1 MGRYV
6 LRRLLLILP
15 TLFGI
20 MVINFILVQFAPGGP
35 VEQAIVQAQG
45 LDIST
50 TASVSAPTS
59 MGPSSQS
66 SYTGSEGLDPAFVA
80 RMEKAFGFDKPPHE
94 RFFLMLWN
102 YVRLEFGESYFQ
114 NRPVFD
120 LVVER
125 LPVSVSLGLWSL
137 VLIYGV
143 SIPLGV
149 AKAVRDGTAF
159 DVWSSAV
166 VFVAYAIPGFLIAV
180 VLIIL
185 FAGGTYLDWFPM
197 RGIVSEHFADLTL
210 AGKVRDYFW
219 HLALPLT
226 ALTLG
231 GFATLTMLTKNSFL
245 EEISKQFV
253 LTARSKGLTEKAR
266 PVRPRI
272 PQRHPHRHRRLPGR
286 VRRPAVHRRAPDRG
300 HLLHR
305 RHRPARLRSR
315 RQARLPDLLR
325 HAVRVHADRPRHAA
339 HRRHRLH
346 VRRSAHRLRDARVA
360 DVPNQRTATR
370 SLQVEPARVLLVLD
384 LPGAVRGLDVCRVHR
399 QRQTDRVL
407 APGRAALPHV
417 RHVHRDPTRRRAGDR
432 GGLPRS
438 LRGWI

>member
-80 RMEKAFGFDKPPHE
+80 RMEKAFGFDKPPLE
-94 RFFLMLWN
+94 RFLLMLWN
-102 YVRLEFGESYFQ
+102 YVRLDFGESYFQ
-114 NRPVFD
+114 NRTVFD

-143 SIPLGV
+143 SIPLGM

-180 VLIIL
+180 MLIIL

-197 RGIVSEHFADLTL
+197 RGMVSEHFSDLTPFD
-210 AGKVRDYFW
+210 KVTDYFW

-226 ALTLG
+226 ALTIG

-245 EEISKQFV
+245 EEVNKQFV
-253 LTARSKGLTEKAR
+253 LTARSKGLTEKRVLFGHVFRNAILIVIAGFPAAFVSLLFTGALLIEVIFSIDGIGLLGYEAVVKR
-266 PVRPRI
+266 DYPIFFGTLFVFTLIGLVMQLIGDIVYTIVDPRI
-272 PQRHPHRHRRLPGR
+272 
-286 VRRPAVHRRAPDRG
+286 DFETRG
-300 HLLHR
+300 
-305 RHRPARLRSR
+305 
-315 RQARLPDLLR
+315 
-325 HAVRVHADRPRHAA
+325 
-339 HRRHRLH
+339 
-346 VRRSAHRLRDARVA
+346 
-360 DVPNQRTATR
+360 N
-370 SLQVEPARVLLVLD
+370 
-384 LPGAVRGLDVCRVHR
+384 
-399 QRQTDRVL
+399 
-407 APGRAALPHV
+407 
-417 RHVHRDPTRRRAGDR
+417 
-432 GGLPRS
+432 
-438 LRGWI
+438 